1 MSDPFRERI
10 ENLLRQ
16 GKISPEEANKLF
28 RALEPQGETASAST
42 PLTGSQ
48 PTPSILTPSKPPTA
62 PMPSTPPTPP
72 TPVAAVVP
80 PTPPATPSTPP
91 SNAMP
96 TSHSKASDHYVHAA
110 NNIRKLVINATAG
123 DIDVEGVPGLGTIE
137 ANVKNGSLEIT
148 EDGDVIRILG
158 VGKIDDPTEIG
169 WLNTVI
175 RTIGRNLPVDI
186 HVKVPSNLLEL
197 EVKALA
203 GDVSVAGVT
212 GMVSLEMSAGD
223 LKLKDAGRFNIN
235 AKAGDIKVR
244 TKLTD
249 GESNLRAL
257 AGNVDVILE
266 GGSSVTMKASNSA
279 GDITAKGFILTHTEK
294 RVVGGSLE
302 GRLGAG
308 RAKLTVSLS
317 AGDLDIE
324 AIDGMS
330 Q

>member
-1 MSDPFRERI
+1 MT
-10 ENLLRQ
+10 N
-16 GKISPEEANKLF
+16 
-28 RALEPQGETASAST
+28 
-42 PLTGSQ
+42 
-48 PTPSILTPSKPPTA
+48 
-62 PMPSTPPTPP
+62 
-72 TPVAAVVP
+72 
-80 PTPPATPSTPP
+80 
-91 SNAMP
+91 
-96 TSHSKASDHYVHAA
+96 
-110 NNIRKLVINATAG
+110 
-123 DIDVEGVPGLGTIE
+123 IE

-197 EVKALA
+197 EVKAVA
-203 GDVSVAGVT
+203 GDVMVSGVT
-212 GMVSLEMSAGD
+212 GAVSLEMSAGD
-223 LKLKDAGRFNIN
+223 LKLRDAGRFNIN
-235 AKAGDIKVR
+235 AKAGDIKVQ

-266 GGSSVTMKASNSA
+266 QGSSVTLKANNSA
-279 GDITAKGFILTHTEK
+279 GDITAKGFILTQTEK
-294 RVVGGSLE
+294 RMVGGSLE

-308 RAKLTVSLS
+308 RAKLNVNLT

-324 AIDGMS
+324 AIDGIN

>member
-48 PTPSILTPSKPPTA
+48 PAPGIPPKPP
-62 PMPSTPPTPP
+62 TPPTPP

-80 PTPPATPSTPP
+80 PTPPTPP
-91 SNAMP
+91 TPAVPPTPFNSAMP
-96 TSHSKASDHYVHAA
+96 TSHSKALDNYVHTA

-123 DIDVEGVPGLGTIE
+123 DIDVEGVPGMATIE

-186 HVKVPSNLLEL
+186 HVKVPTSLLEL

-203 GDVSVAGVT
+203 GDVTVAGVT

-257 AGNVDVILE
+257 AGDVDVILE

-294 RVVGGSLE
+294 RIVGGSLE

-324 AIDGMS
+324 AIDGMN

>member
-48 PTPSILTPSKPPTA
+48 PAPSIPKPTPVAPPTSPTPSTLPTPVIPPTPA
-62 PMPSTPPTPP
+62 VPATPPTPP
-72 TPVAAVVP
+72 
-80 PTPPATPSTPP
+80 ST
-91 SNAMP
+91 AMP
-96 TSHSKASDHYVHAA
+96 TARSIGLDHYVHAA
-110 NNIRKLVINATAG
+110 AHIRKVMLNTIAG
-123 DIDVEGVPGLGTIE
+123 DIDIEGVIGLGNIE

-148 EDGDVIRILG
+148 EDGDVIRIVG

-186 HVKVPSNLLEL
+186 HVRVPSNLLEL

-203 GDVSVAGVT
+203 GDVTVKGVT
-212 GMVSLEMSAGD
+212 GAVSLEMSAGD
-223 LKLKDAGRFNIN
+223 LKLFDAGRFTIN
-235 AKAGDIKVR
+235 AKAGDIKVH

-249 GESNLRAL
+249 GESTLRAL
-257 AGNVDVILE
+257 AGDVDVTLE
-266 GGSSVTMKASNSA
+266 QGSSVTLKASNSA
-279 GDITAKGFILTHTEK
+279 GDITAKGFILTQTEK
-294 RVVGGSLE
+294 RIVGGSLE

-317 AGDLDIE
+317 AGDLDII
-324 AIDGMS
+324 AVDGTS

>member
-48 PTPSILTPSKPPTA
+48 PAPSIPKPTPVAPPTSPTPSTLPTPVIPPTPA
-62 PMPSTPPTPP
+62 VPATPPTPP
-72 TPVAAVVP
+72 
-80 PTPPATPSTPP
+80 ST
-91 SNAMP
+91 AMP
-96 TSHSKASDHYVHAA
+96 TARSIGLDHYVHAA
-110 NNIRKLVINATAG
+110 AHIRKVMLNTIAG
-123 DIDVEGVPGLGTIE
+123 DIDIEGVTGLANIE

-148 EDGDVIRILG
+148 EDGDVIRIVG

-186 HVKVPSNLLEL
+186 HVRVPSNLLEL

-203 GDVSVAGVT
+203 GDVTVKGVT
-212 GMVSLEMSAGD
+212 GAVSLEMSAGD
-223 LKLKDAGRFNIN
+223 LKLSDAGRFTIN
-235 AKAGDIKVR
+235 AKAGDIKVH

-249 GESNLRAL
+249 GESTLRAL
-257 AGNVDVILE
+257 AGDVDVTLE
-266 GGSSVTMKASNSA
+266 QGSSVTLKASNSA
-279 GDITAKGFILTHTEK
+279 GDITAKGFILTQTEK
-294 RVVGGSLE
+294 RIVGGSLE

-317 AGDLDIE
+317 AGDLDII
-324 AIDGMS
+324 AVDGTS

>member
-48 PTPSILTPSKPPTA
+48 PAPSIPKPTPVAPPTSPTPSTLPTPVIPPTPA
-62 PMPSTPPTPP
+62 VPATPPTPP
-72 TPVAAVVP
+72 
-80 PTPPATPSTPP
+80 ST
-91 SNAMP
+91 AMP
-96 TSHSKASDHYVHAA
+96 TARSIGLDHYVHAA
-110 NNIRKLVINATAG
+110 AHIRKVMLNTIAG
-123 DIDVEGVPGLGTIE
+123 DIDIEGVTGLANIE

-148 EDGDVIRILG
+148 EDGDVIRIVG

-186 HVKVPSNLLEL
+186 HVRVPSNLLEL

-203 GDVSVAGVT
+203 GDVTVKGVT
-212 GMVSLEMSAGD
+212 GAVSLEMSAGD
-223 LKLKDAGRFNIN
+223 LKLFDAGRFTIN
-235 AKAGDIKVR
+235 AKAGDIKVH

-249 GESNLRAL
+249 GESTLRAL
-257 AGNVDVILE
+257 AGDVDVTLE
-266 GGSSVTMKASNSA
+266 QGSSVTLKASNSA
-279 GDITAKGFILTHTEK
+279 GDITAKGFILTQTEK
-294 RVVGGSLE
+294 RIVGGSLE

-317 AGDLDIE
+317 AGDLDII
-324 AIDGMS
+324 AVDGTS

>member
-48 PTPSILTPSKPPTA
+48 PAPSIPKPTPVAPPTS
-62 PMPSTPPTPP
+62 PTPSTPPTPVTPP
-72 TPVAAVVP
+72 TPAVSATP
-80 PTPPATPSTPP
+80 PTPPST
-91 SNAMP
+91 AMP
-96 TSHSKASDHYVHAA
+96 TARSIGLDHYVHAA
-110 NNIRKLVINATAG
+110 AHIRKVMLNTIAG
-123 DIDVEGVPGLGTIE
+123 DIDIEGVTGLANIE

-148 EDGDVIRILG
+148 EDGDVIRIVG

-186 HVKVPSNLLEL
+186 HVRVPSNLLEL

-203 GDVSVAGVT
+203 GDVTVKGVT
-212 GMVSLEMSAGD
+212 GAVSLEMSAGD
-223 LKLKDAGRFNIN
+223 LKLSDAGRFTIN
-235 AKAGDIKVR
+235 AKAGDIKVH

-249 GESNLRAL
+249 GESTLRAL
-257 AGNVDVILE
+257 AGDVDVTLE
-266 GGSSVTMKASNSA
+266 QGSSVTLKASNSA
-279 GDITAKGFILTHTEK
+279 GDITAKGFILTQTEK
-294 RVVGGSLE
+294 RIVGGSLE

-317 AGDLDIE
+317 AGDLDII
-324 AIDGMS
+324 AVDGTS

>member
-48 PTPSILTPSKPPTA
+48 PAPSI
-62 PMPSTPPTPP
+62 PTPP
-72 TPVAAVVP
+72 KPPIPPVPVAAVVP
-80 PTPPATPSTPP
+80 PTPSMPVTPPTPPTPP
-91 SNAMP
+91 SSAMP
-96 TSHSKASDHYVHAA
+96 TSHSKGLDHYVHAA
-110 NNIRKLVINATAG
+110 NIRKLVINATAG
-123 DIDVEGVPGLGTIE
+123 DIDVEGIPGMANIE

-186 HVKVPSNLLEL
+186 HVKVPSSLLEL

-203 GDVSVAGVT
+203 GDVSVAGVI

-266 GGSSVTMKASNSA
+266 AGSSVTMKASNSA

-308 RAKLTVSLS
+308 RAKLNVNLS

-324 AIDGMS
+324 AIDGMN

>member
-1 MSDPFRERI
+1 
-10 ENLLRQ
+10 
-16 GKISPEEANKLF
+16 
-28 RALEPQGETASAST
+28 
-42 PLTGSQ
+42 
-48 PTPSILTPSKPPTA
+48 
-62 PMPSTPPTPP
+62 
-72 TPVAAVVP
+72 
-80 PTPPATPSTPP
+80 
-91 SNAMP
+91 MP
-96 TSHSKASDHYVHAA
+96 TSHSKAFDNYVHAA

-123 DIDVEGVPGLGTIE
+123 DIDVQGVPGLSNIE

-186 HVKVPSNLLEL
+186 QVKVPSSLLEL

-203 GDVSVAGVT
+203 GDVTVAGVT

-223 LKLKDAGRFNIN
+223 LKLRDAGRFNIN

-257 AGNVDVILE
+257 AGDVDVILE

-294 RVVGGSLE
+294 RIVGGSLE

-308 RAKLTVSLS
+308 RAKLNVSLS

-324 AIDGMS
+324 AIDGMN

>member
-48 PTPSILTPSKPPTA
+48 PAPSIPTPVTPPKPP
-62 PMPSTPPTPP
+62 TPPTPP

-80 PTPPATPSTPP
+80 PTPPTPVTLPTPSST
-91 SNAMP
+91 AMP
-96 TSHSKASDHYVHAA
+96 TSHSKGLDHYVHAA
-110 NNIRKLVINATAG
+110 NIRKLVINATAG
-123 DIDVEGVPGLGTIE
+123 DIDVEGISGLGNIE

-186 HVKVPSNLLEL
+186 HVKVPSTLLEL

-203 GDVSVAGVT
+203 GDVTVGGVT
-212 GMVSLEMSAGD
+212 GSVTLEMSAGD

-324 AIDGMS
+324 AIDGIN

>member
-48 PTPSILTPSKPPTA
+48 PAPSIPKPTPVAPPTSPTPSTLPTPVTPPTPA
-62 PMPSTPPTPP
+62 VPATPPTPP
-72 TPVAAVVP
+72 
-80 PTPPATPSTPP
+80 ST
-91 SNAMP
+91 AMP
-96 TSHSKASDHYVHAA
+96 TARSIGLDHYVHAA
-110 NNIRKLVINATAG
+110 AHIRKVMLNTIAG
-123 DIDVEGVPGLGTIE
+123 DIDIEGVIGLANIE

-148 EDGDVIRILG
+148 EDGDVIRIVG

-186 HVKVPSNLLEL
+186 HVRVPSSLLEL

-203 GDVSVAGVT
+203 GDVTVKGVT
-212 GMVSLEMSAGD
+212 GAVSLEMSAGD
-223 LKLKDAGRFNIN
+223 LKLSDAGRFTIN
-235 AKAGDIKVR
+235 AKAGDIKVH

-249 GESNLRAL
+249 GESTLRAL
-257 AGNVDVILE
+257 AGDVDVTLE
-266 GGSSVTMKASNSA
+266 QGSSVTLKASNSA
-279 GDITAKGFILTHTEK
+279 GDITAKGFILTQTEK
-294 RVVGGSLE
+294 RIVGGSLE

-317 AGDLDIE
+317 AGDLDII
-324 AIDGMS
+324 AVDGTS

>member
-28 RALEPQGETASAST
+28 RALEPQGETASSNT

-48 PTPSILTPSKPPTA
+48 PSPSIPKPPVPPAA
-62 PMPSTPPTPP
+62 PSVP
-72 TPVAAVVP
+72 TPVAPPVP
-80 PTPPATPSTPP
+80 PAPTPASTPAPAASQTPST
-91 SNAMP
+91 AMP
-96 TSHSKASDHYVHAA
+96 TARSKGLEHYVHAA
-110 NNIRKLVINATAG
+110 QHVRKVVVNATAG
-123 DIDVEGVPGLGTIE
+123 DIEIEGVPNLGNIE

-148 EDGDVIRILG
+148 EDGDVIRIVG

-175 RTIGRNLPVDI
+175 RTIGRNLPIDI
-186 HVKVPSNLLEL
+186 QLKVPSNLLEL

-203 GDVSVAGVT
+203 GDVSVIGVT
-212 GMVSLEMSAGD
+212 GTVSLDMSAGN
-223 LKLKDAGRFNIN
+223 LKLNDAGKFNIN

-249 GESNLRAL
+249 GDSSLRAL
-257 AGNVDVILE
+257 AGNVDVQLD
-266 GGSSVTMKASNSA
+266 GGSSVTLKASNSA
-279 GDITAKGFILTHTEK
+279 GDISAKGFILTQTEK
-294 RVVGGSLE
+294 RIVGGSLE

-308 RAKLTVSLS
+308 RARLNVTLS
-317 AGDLDIE
+317 AGDLEIE
-324 AIDGMS
+324 AVDGTN

>member
-48 PTPSILTPSKPPTA
+48 PAPSIPKPTPVAA
-62 PMPSTPPTPP
+62 PTPPTPP
-72 TPVAAVVP
+72 TPSTPAVP
-80 PTPPATPSTPP
+80 PTPAMPASSPST
-91 SNAMP
+91 AMP
-96 TSHSKASDHYVHAA
+96 TARSKGLDHYVHAA
-110 NNIRKLVINATAG
+110 AHIRKVMLNTIAG
-123 DIDVEGVPGLGTIE
+123 DIDIEGVANLTNIE
-137 ANVKNGSLEIT
+137 AGVKNGSLEIT
-148 EDGDVIRILG
+148 EDGDVIRIVG

-186 HVKVPSNLLEL
+186 HVRVPSNLLEL
-197 EVKALA
+197 EVKAIA
-203 GDVSVAGVT
+203 GDVTVKGVT
-212 GMVSLEMSAGD
+212 GAVSLEMSAGD
-223 LKLKDAGRFNIN
+223 LKLSDAGRFNIN

-244 TKLTD
+244 TKLID
-249 GESNLRAL
+249 GESTLRAL
-257 AGNVDVILE
+257 AGNVDVELE
-266 GGSSVTMKASNSA
+266 QGSSVTLKASNSA
-279 GDITAKGFILTHTEK
+279 GDITAKGFILTQTEK
-294 RVVGGSLE
+294 RIVGGSLE

-308 RAKLTVSLS
+308 RAKLNVSLS
-317 AGDLDIE
+317 AGDLDIV
-324 AIDGMS
+324 AIDGAS

>member
-48 PTPSILTPSKPPTA
+48 PAPSIPKPTPVAA
-62 PMPSTPPTPP
+62 PTPPTPP
-72 TPVAAVVP
+72 TPSTPAVP
-80 PTPPATPSTPP
+80 PTPAMPASSLGT
-91 SNAMP
+91 AMP
-96 TSHSKASDHYVHAA
+96 TARSKGLDHYVHAA
-110 NNIRKLVINATAG
+110 AHIRKVMLNTIAG
-123 DIDVEGVPGLGTIE
+123 DIDIEGVANLTNIE
-137 ANVKNGSLEIT
+137 AGVKNGSLEIT
-148 EDGDVIRILG
+148 EDGDVIRIVG

-186 HVKVPSNLLEL
+186 HVRVPSNLLEL
-197 EVKALA
+197 EVKAIA
-203 GDVSVAGVT
+203 GDVNVKGVT
-212 GMVSLEMSAGD
+212 GAVSLEMSAGD
-223 LKLKDAGRFNIN
+223 LKLSDAGRFNIN

-244 TKLTD
+244 TKLID
-249 GESNLRAL
+249 GESTLRAL
-257 AGNVDVILE
+257 AGNVDVELE
-266 GGSSVTMKASNSA
+266 QGSSVTLKASNSA
-279 GDITAKGFILTHTEK
+279 GDITAKGFILTQTEK
-294 RVVGGSLE
+294 RIVGGSLE

-308 RAKLTVSLS
+308 RAKLNVSLS
-317 AGDLDIE
+317 AGDLDIV
-324 AIDGMS
+324 AIDGAS

>member
-48 PTPSILTPSKPPTA
+48 PAPSIPKPTPVAPPTS
-62 PMPSTPPTPP
+62 PTPLTPPTPP
-72 TPVAAVVP
+72 TPVTP
-80 PTPPATPSTPP
+80 PTPAVPATPPST
-91 SNAMP
+91 AMP
-96 TSHSKASDHYVHAA
+96 TTRSIGLDHYVHAA
-110 NNIRKLVINATAG
+110 AHIRKVMLNTIAG
-123 DIDVEGVPGLGTIE
+123 DIDIEGVIGLANIE

-148 EDGDVIRILG
+148 EDGDVIRIVG

-186 HVKVPSNLLEL
+186 HVRVPSSLLEL

-203 GDVSVAGVT
+203 GDVTVKGVT
-212 GMVSLEMSAGD
+212 GAVSLEMSAGD
-223 LKLKDAGRFNIN
+223 LKLFDAGRFTIN
-235 AKAGDIKVR
+235 AKAGDIKVH

-249 GESNLRAL
+249 GESTLRAL
-257 AGNVDVILE
+257 AGDVDVTLE
-266 GGSSVTMKASNSA
+266 QGSSVTLKASNSA
-279 GDITAKGFILTHTEK
+279 GDITAKGFILTQTEK
-294 RVVGGSLE
+294 RIVGGSLE

-317 AGDLDIE
+317 AGDLDII
-324 AIDGMS
+324 AVDGTS

>member
-48 PTPSILTPSKPPTA
+48 PAPSIPKPTPVAA
-62 PMPSTPPTPP
+62 PTPPTPP
-72 TPVAAVVP
+72 TPSTPAVP
-80 PTPPATPSTPP
+80 PTPAMPASSPST
-91 SNAMP
+91 AMP
-96 TSHSKASDHYVHAA
+96 TARSKGLDHYVHAA
-110 NNIRKLVINATAG
+110 AHIRKVMLNTIAG
-123 DIDVEGVPGLGTIE
+123 DIDIEGVANLTNIE
-137 ANVKNGSLEIT
+137 AGVKNGSLEIT
-148 EDGDVIRILG
+148 EDGDVIRIVG

-186 HVKVPSNLLEL
+186 HVRVPSNLLEL
-197 EVKALA
+197 EVKAIA
-203 GDVSVAGVT
+203 GDVNVKGVT
-212 GMVSLEMSAGD
+212 GAVSLEMSAGD
-223 LKLKDAGRFNIN
+223 LKLSDAGRFNIN

-244 TKLTD
+244 TKLID
-249 GESNLRAL
+249 GESTLRAL
-257 AGNVDVILE
+257 AGNVDVELE
-266 GGSSVTMKASNSA
+266 QGSSVTLKASNSA
-279 GDITAKGFILTHTEK
+279 GDITAKGFILTQTEK
-294 RVVGGSLE
+294 RIVGGSLE

-308 RAKLTVSLS
+308 RAKLNVSLS
-317 AGDLDIE
+317 AGDLDIV
-324 AIDGMS
+324 AIDGAS

>member
-48 PTPSILTPSKPPTA
+48 PAPSIPKPTPVAPPTSPTPSTLPTPVTPPTPA
-62 PMPSTPPTPP
+62 VPATPPTPP
-72 TPVAAVVP
+72 
-80 PTPPATPSTPP
+80 ST
-91 SNAMP
+91 AMP
-96 TSHSKASDHYVHAA
+96 TARSIGLDHYVHAA
-110 NNIRKLVINATAG
+110 AHIRKVMLNTIAG
-123 DIDVEGVPGLGTIE
+123 DIDIEGVTGLANIE

-148 EDGDVIRILG
+148 EDGDVIRIVG

-186 HVKVPSNLLEL
+186 HVRVPSSLLEL

-203 GDVSVAGVT
+203 GDVTVKGVT
-212 GMVSLEMSAGD
+212 GAVSLEMSAGD
-223 LKLKDAGRFNIN
+223 LKLFDAGRFTIN
-235 AKAGDIKVR
+235 AKAGDIKVH

-249 GESNLRAL
+249 GESTLRAL
-257 AGNVDVILE
+257 AGDVDVTLE
-266 GGSSVTMKASNSA
+266 QGSSVTLKASNSA
-279 GDITAKGFILTHTEK
+279 GDITAKGFILTQTEK
-294 RVVGGSLE
+294 RIVGGSLE

-317 AGDLDIE
+317 AGDLDII
-324 AIDGMS
+324 AVDGTS